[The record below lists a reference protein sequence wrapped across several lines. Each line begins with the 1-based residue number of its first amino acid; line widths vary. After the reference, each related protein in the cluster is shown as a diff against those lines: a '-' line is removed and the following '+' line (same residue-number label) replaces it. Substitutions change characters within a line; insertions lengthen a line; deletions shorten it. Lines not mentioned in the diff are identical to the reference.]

1 MLNFVSFFV
10 SLLLPLASFSSHI
23 ISLELCLDANAD
35 VFFFPSWS
43 AITVSNSPYAFSDLL
58 YFWYRGDLLVVDS
71 PWCDTLLC
79 LITNHTSSICVT

>member
-35 VFFFPSWS
+35 VFFFPLGQRS
-43 AITVSNSPYAFSDLL
+43 L
-58 YFWYRGDLLVVDS
+58 YRIPHTHFLIFCTFGIEVTCLSLIVLGVI
-71 PWCDTLLC
+71 LC
-79 LITNHTSSICVT
+79 SV